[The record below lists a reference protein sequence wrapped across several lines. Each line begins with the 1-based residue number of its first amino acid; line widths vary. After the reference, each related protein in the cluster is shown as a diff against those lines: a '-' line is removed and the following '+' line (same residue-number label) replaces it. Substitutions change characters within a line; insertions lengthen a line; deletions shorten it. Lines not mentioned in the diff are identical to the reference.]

1 MVDTPYT
8 QDSKQER
15 VVMVDRSTVESLCK
29 VAGSIALAR
38 EEARKL
44 VDQNKITHQEYEK
57 IRDYIEFNVFG
68 VCTLLGEK
76 FGIASSRI
84 RLWFIYISFLTF
96 GSPVIIYMIL
106 AFWINMK
113 EYITFG
119 KRNPLRNW

>member
-57 IRDYIEFNVFG
+57 IRDYIGDCYSVLG
-68 VCTLLGEK
+68 TLCDCAPIKL
-76 FGIASSRI
+76 IANDVDSIMS
-84 RLWFIYISFLTF
+84 
-96 GSPVIIYMIL
+96 
-106 AFWINMK
+106 NMV
-113 EYITFG
+113 ECEIDF
-119 KRNPLRNW
+119 